1 MQVTEVR
8 LTKAP
13 DSDSCLAYG
22 SITFDGDFVVC
33 GIRVLKTKEGNL
45 FVGYPSKQNNKS
57 NNYTGRSGRRKNDNG
72 ASNYCKTD
80 QRRVYS
86 SS

>member
-8 LTKAP
+8 LTKAQ

-33 GIRVLKTKEGNL
+33 GIRVLKTKGE
-45 FVGYPSKQNNKS
+45 PI
-57 NNYTGRSGRRKNDNG
+57 RRL
-72 ASNYCKTD
+72 SLKTK
-80 QRRVYS
+80 
-86 SS
+86 